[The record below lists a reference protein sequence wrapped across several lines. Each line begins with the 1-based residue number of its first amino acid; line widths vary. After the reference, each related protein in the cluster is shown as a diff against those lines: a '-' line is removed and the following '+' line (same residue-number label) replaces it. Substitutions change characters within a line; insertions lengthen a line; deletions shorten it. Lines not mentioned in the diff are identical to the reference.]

1 MLGAQIT
8 VHILDYSASSE
19 TCDYTRNPCF
29 TILGGQHFANRLKMP
44 NFAPRRGAFDLLVSL
59 FCRSLGY
66 AKAFRL
72 LRSRRSL
79 RSLRSLRSR
88 RSLRIAVR
96 TTIAV
101 VIAVPWRVPGVLKP
115 FPSYS
120 ACKGT
125 PWDHLSVPRNP
136 VFPHFHVAHVED
148 AGGAGDHP
156 AGVPIA
162 LGPLPSYSAC

>member
-1 MLGAQIT
+1 MPIDSRCP
-8 VHILDYSASSE
+8 IL
-19 TCDYTRNPCF
+19 PP
-29 TILGGQHFANRLKMP
+29 K
-44 NFAPRRGAFDLLVSL
+44 GAFNLLVSL

-66 AKAFRL
+66 TKAFRL
-72 LRSRRSL
+72 LRLRRSL
-79 RSLRSLRSR
+79 RSLRSLR
-88 RSLRIAVR
+88 ITGR

-120 ACKGT
+120 ACKVIPLG
-125 PWDHLSVPRNP
+125 HLLAPRNP
-136 VFPHFHVAHVED
+136 VFPDFHVAHADD

-156 AGVPIA
+156 EGVPIA

>member
-1 MLGAQIT
+1 LPIDSRCP
-8 VHILDYSASSE
+8 IL
-19 TCDYTRNPCF
+19 PP
-29 TILGGQHFANRLKMP
+29 K
-44 NFAPRRGAFDLLVSL
+44 GAFNLLVSL

-66 AKAFRL
+66 EKAFRL

-88 RSLRIAVR
+88 RSLRIAGR

-101 VIAVPWRVPGVLKP
+101 VIAVHWRVPGVLKP

-120 ACKGT
+120 ACKVT
-125 PWDHLSVPRNP
+125 PWDHLSAPRNP
-136 VFPHFHVAHVED
+136 VFPHFHVAHADD

-156 AGVPIA
+156 EGVPIA
-162 LGPLPSYSAC
+162 LGPLPSYSACKTTPWDLFLARLGDVLAGFPTPLQYCIKRSQNR